1 MTELAACKGQ
11 QGDWLIDV
19 TIDGKTEK
27 LPSAHRYFLQGLLY
41 SRPAFWLTPKR
52 AKKGERYIEALRKHK
67 RIVLTD
73 DEVLADPMLNPNGE
87 QSLFRRKGYIA
98 VYYIDDIVAD
108 DERGLRFTLT
118 KRVVGCK

>member
-1 MTELAACKGQ
+1 MTELAVCGGQ

-52 AKKGERYIEALRKHK
+52 AKKGERYIEALRKH
-67 RIVLTD
+67 RTPMCLSSSAVLGG
-73 DEVLADPMLNPNGE
+73 A
-87 QSLFRRKGYIA
+87 RR
-98 VYYIDDIVAD
+98 V
-108 DERGLRFTLT
+108 
-118 KRVVGCK
+118 